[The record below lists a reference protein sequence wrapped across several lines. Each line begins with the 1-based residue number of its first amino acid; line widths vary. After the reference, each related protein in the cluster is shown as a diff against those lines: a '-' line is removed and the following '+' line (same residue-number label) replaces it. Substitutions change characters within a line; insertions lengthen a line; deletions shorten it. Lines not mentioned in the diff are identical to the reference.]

1 MKCAAAEQT
10 PARAFV
16 VRFVD
21 PRRTTLAFVGACCY
35 LVSQTFQIPIIAL
48 GPSWAVWPGLSDLAF
63 AMMLLSLLTG
73 SRHLRMLSPANR
85 KVYSGLLVLLGAT
98 AAAFLAASMRDLFAV
113 APRSEKSANF
123 GLFQIYR
130 FAQFVLVY
138 RVIAGLPLT
147 RSRARSL
154 SLLADVTL
162 AVAFLGILGT
172 YTSVLP
178 TPLLVSHLPSE
189 RSVAG
194 PWVTLSMGQWYEAGT
209 IGYNHGYVA
218 VQLVMLAGLAI
229 GLRVRRSAFLDTAC
243 LVLATAGAFL
253 SASRAGMAAALFLL
267 LACFLRSPGALIIA
281 VLVFGL
287 AFSAFA
293 GFLVDLGIGVAE
305 TAERQLTLRRPLD
318 PENLSGRAG
327 IWQDS
332 LDLMFADPTR
342 WVVGAG
348 PGGATQFGNN
358 AHMLVL
364 QLILEGGVIG
374 LALFLWVM
382 HTIMSCLYRFERGAK
397 AIFWTTG
404 ALLVSSFTQETL
416 YPVPSM
422 GHFLGLYLFSVALVL
437 GLNSNEL
444 AREYNPRLRQ
454 EVSRCACR

>member
-1 MKCAAAEQT
+1 MKCAAAEPL
-10 PARAFV
+10 PAKASV
-16 VRFVD
+16 VRLID
-21 PRRTTLAFVGACCY
+21 PSRTTLAFVGACCY
-35 LVSQTFQIPIIAL
+35 LASQAFQIPLMAV
-48 GPSWAVWPGLSDLAF
+48 GPSWAVWPNLSDLAF
-63 AMMLLSLLTG
+63 AVLLLSLLTG
-73 SRHLRMLSPANR
+73 SRHLRMLSAANR
-85 KVYSGLLVLLGAT
+85 KVFSGLLVLFGAT
-98 AAAFLAASMRDLFAV
+98 VAAFLAVSVRDLFAV
-113 APRSEKSANF
+113 APQTEKSADF
-123 GLFQIYR
+123 GLFHIYR

-147 RSRARSL
+147 RSRARTL
-154 SLLADVTL
+154 SLIAEVTL
-162 AVAFLGILGT
+162 ALAFLGVLGT
-172 YTSVLP
+172 YTSLLP

-209 IGYNHGYVA
+209 IGYNHSHVA
-218 VQLVMLAGLAI
+218 VQLVMLAGLAV
-229 GLRVRRSAFLDTAC
+229 GLRLRRCAFLDIAC
-243 LVLATAGAFL
+243 LALATAGVFL

-267 LACFLRSPGALIIA
+267 VAYFFRRPSALTIA

-287 AFSAFA
+287 AFSAFS
-293 GFLVDLGIGVAE
+293 GFLGDLGIGVAE

-332 LDLMFADPTR
+332 LDFLLADPIR

-348 PGGATQFGNN
+348 PGGAMQLGNN
-358 AHMLVL
+358 AHMLAL
-364 QLILEGGVIG
+364 QIILEGGVIG
-374 LALFLWVM
+374 LTLFFWVM
-382 HTIMSCLYRFERGAK
+382 YTTMTCLYRFERGAR

-437 GLNSNEL
+437 GLNSNEP
-444 AREYNPRLRQ
+444 AREYNPRPCR
-454 EVSRCACR
+454 EVRECAYR